1 MTIVALVLQCLLIFA
16 FFFSSVSKIAGAKMQ
31 VEAFTH
37 LGLPQWFRIATGWI
51 ALAGVAGLIFGFW
64 NEIIL
69 VLAALWIGC
78 IMLGAV
84 FSHIRVKDPIGKIM
98 PAAVLMILAIIL
110 AVIHSSAVTELL

>member
-1 MTIVALVLQCLLIFA
+1 
-16 FFFSSVSKIAGAKMQ
+16 MQ

-51 ALAGVAGLIFGFW
+51 ALAGVVGLIFGFW

-69 VLAALWIGC
+69 VLAALWIAC

-84 FSHIRVKDPIGKIM
+84 LSHIRVKDPIGKNN
-98 PAAVLMILAIIL
+98 AGSRASDFSANSCGCSFF
-110 AVIHSSAVTELL
+110 SSNRTSVK